1 VANLRIVDLRALDI
15 SAEQQLTR
23 PQSVSPAVVIDRT
36 ALSRTVIYDE
46 LDLQQSSVRRE
57 TSTQTAQNP
66 IQQELR
72 VKPFASY
79 QSSISNYPNDV
90 VRLDIYNAVDQY
102 LETDYRVASFTKN
115 GMEVTLDPETDLSN
129 LNYISGRYRVD
140 YKFHRNILGSGDG
153 HKLQVQEIS
162 ADGLE
167 VRVIPVLSSTITNV
181 DFISFFESALF
192 TIPKAQVLPNL
203 NLFKDANTSVRV
215 FDYVQDKF
223 TFSLTPYSIIFKLSS
238 PIPSDIIIGDF
249 IWIAQQVSENFSDN
263 ITIVP
268 PKVRSTK
275 IKIAGP
281 NWDVINKDTTSTS
294 TQYKDWD
301 DLLTTNTQTSN
312 NIVNSLLSS
321 SALEGIQLN
330 IDYRNFENH
339 IQFGSATERLLNFK
353 YKMQLV
359 ESYDARINALTTDL
373 NGLPS
378 SSVSS
383 SLYFQSNVQDSRNKK
398 TALLGSFDGYEKY
411 LYYESS
417 SYQTSSYGEFYPSTW
432 PKSNSSKPYTN
443 YAVNSTQVEDWFD
456 GIYSSASLFDQNNDK
471 ALYKLVPAHILEDS
485 ANEEYTLF
493 SHMIGHYYDLMYSYI
508 KQMTKT
514 YNRDESLL
522 EGFSKELVYHV
533 SKNLGVDFE
542 NGNNLEELWSYALG
556 ADASGSLSSTY
567 GISNEDKTKEVWK
580 RIVNNLPYL
589 LKTRGTERGVR
600 ALINCFGIPQTILRI
615 REYGGAEPD
624 FDTKTDLQYERFN
637 YSTVVGY
644 NGRTTGTN
652 AAQSINIPFQALA
665 NYNSLRPMT
674 IEVRAKM
681 AKNQTKEQR
690 LLETGGPT
698 SQWLIKAFKSGSGD
712 YLGFFLSGSAG
723 YATSSVSCS
732 IYDGAWHH
740 IALRREVL
748 TDLSG
753 SDQTYTLI
761 VKKTN
766 YQKVVGTYTSSL
778 FINGTTSASY
788 NKSFVTASISRI
800 WLPASLDITSPSAAT
815 SQSMTV
821 WSGSVQEFRYW
832 STPLQDSILDN
843 HALTPTSFQGNLVD
857 THTGSTSSFY
867 TLAYRLPLGSDNN
880 RKSLVEFSGN
890 LNTYLSSS
898 HPNQTKQLTGTLASF
913 YFSSGSPS
921 PRNYLPETEIHSL
934 EWPDL
939 GGNRSIGNKIR
950 IDNTFLAGENNQL
963 YRNTSV
969 LRASSDNQPID
980 SSRLGI
986 YLSPTNETNQ
996 DIAEQ
1001 FGGLSID
1008 DFIGNPS
1015 NLDDDSYPDLELLQR
1030 EYFKKYSRK
1039 GAVQNYIKL
1048 LRYYDAALFKMIK
1061 RFVPYRANTQVGLV
1075 IEPHLLHR
1083 SKVSTK
1089 APTFEDLTYT
1099 GSLDMGPETFIN
1111 VGGFV
1116 QDGDGEPFRNMEGY
1130 VQEGKIGG
1138 DESYYINI
1146 SGEAEQVLQ
1155 LTDVDGIDLLPVL
1168 DDVKYDMVVIDGTSV
1183 PTKPSL
1189 TGDTNTTL
1197 KYYQDYSNGT
1207 LLSHSK
1213 SEGINGTVDLALTAY
1228 GRDTRVQGSQYI
1240 FMSYMQSGSG
1250 ATISAPYLFTS
1261 SRYDYHECLP
1271 PVIQTSRYS
1280 EISNVSA
1287 NIYDMDIYGGR
1298 AFTDETAWG
1307 FGATSNTT
1315 TLYTSSEAL
1324 QTNNWTVNYGL
1335 DIVSLYIGTTLQS
1348 TPLNTQAYW
1357 FLRSNSVAANDWGL
1371 GFGTTIQSQY
1381 TASIRVPAFFYKADD
1396 PSTWNYL
1403 YEVTIAVNEDV
1414 SYPNILELHYGDLDC
1429 GVTSSITP
1437 TTTLTTNTFITKAT
1451 GTWLG
1456 LRLYANTNGYPQT
1469 NTYIPKL
1476 QVKCL
1481 NYRADVQD
1489 FHLRDSYGMRNARY
1503 DGCKLTSTDWNID
1516 SPDTTDGGPV
1526 VTVTV
1531 GGGKQLSVEPSVRG
1545 TFRTI

>member
-1 VANLRIVDLRALDI
+1 MANLRIIDLRALDI

-36 ALSRTVIYDE
+36 ALPRTISNEE
-46 LDLQQSSVRRE
+46 LVLQE
-57 TSTQTAQNP
+57 TSTQAAQNP

-79 QSSISNYPNDV
+79 QSTISTYPNDV

-102 LETDYRVASFTKN
+102 LETDYRIASFTKN
-115 GMEVTLDPETDLSN
+115 GMEVTLDPEMDLSN
-129 LNYISGRYRVD
+129 LNYLSGRYRVD

-181 DFISFFESALF
+181 DFINFFESGLF
-192 TIPKAQVLPNL
+192 NIPKAQVLPNL

-238 PIPSDIIIGDF
+238 AIPNDIVIGDF

-281 NWDVINKDTTSTS
+281 NWDVLNKETTSTS
-294 TQYKDWD
+294 TQYRDWD

-359 ESYDARINALTTDL
+359 EAYDTRINALTTDL

-383 SLYFQSNVQDSRNKK
+383 SLYFQSNIQDSRSKK
-398 TALLGSFDGYEKY
+398 AALLGSFDGYEKY

-417 SYQTSSYGEFYPSTW
+417 SYETSSYGEFYPSTW
-432 PKSNSSKPYTN
+432 PKSNSSKPYVN
-443 YAVNSTQVEDWFD
+443 YAVTSSQVEDWFD
-456 GIYSSASLFDQNNDK
+456 GIYSSASLFDENNDK

-514 YNRDESLL
+514 YNRDESIL

-542 NGNNLEELWSYALG
+542 NGNNLEELWNYALG

-624 FDTKTDLQYERFN
+624 FDTKTDLQYERFF
-637 YSTVVGY
+637 YSTTIGWNGKLQQIQPPFPILTDY
-644 NGRTTGTN
+644 NKLK
-652 AAQSINIPFQALA
+652 PL
-665 NYNSLRPMT
+665 T
-674 IEVRAKM
+674 IELRAKM
-681 AKNQTKEQR
+681 AENQTKDQR
-690 LLETGGPT
+690 LLEAPGFW
-698 SQWLIKAFKSGSGD
+698 QIKAFKSGSGD
-712 YLGFFLSGSAG
+712 YLGFFLSGSNG
-723 YATSSVSCS
+723 WVTSSVSCS
-732 IYDGAWHH
+732 IYDNTWHH
-740 IALRREVL
+740 IALRRENK
-748 TDLSG
+748 TDTISNN
-753 SDQTYTLI
+753 QTYTLI
-761 VKKTN
+761 VKKTK
-766 YQKVVGTYTSSL
+766 YEKVVATYSASLSINGSTSSSYNNS
-778 FINGTTSASY
+778 FTTS
-788 NKSFVTASISRI
+788 SITTL
-800 WLPASLDITSPSAAT
+800 WLPGSSSFTTAQSHSIT
-815 SQSMTV
+815 M
-821 WSGSVQEFRYW
+821 WSGSIQEFRYW
-832 STPLQDSILDN
+832 SDTLQDSILDN
-843 HALTPTSFQGNLVD
+843 HALAPTSFQGNLAN
-857 THTGSTSSFY
+857 TYTGSTSSFY
-867 TLAYRLPLGSDNN
+867 TLAYRLPLGSDN
-880 RKSLVEFSGN
+880 KKTSLTGSF
-890 LNTYLSSS
+890 LSSS
-898 HPNQTKQLTGTLASF
+898 HPDQTKQFTTNASLYNF
-913 YFSSGSPS
+913 TQSY
-921 PRNYLPETEIHSL
+921 YIPETEIHSL

-950 IDNTFLAGENNQL
+950 IDSTFLAGENNQL
-963 YRNTSV
+963 YRNTSA

-980 SSRLGI
+980 SSRLGVF
-986 YLSPTNETNQ
+986 LSPTNEINQ

-1008 DFIGNPS
+1008 DFIGDPS
-1015 NLDDDSYPDLELLQR
+1015 NLDKDSYPDLELLQR

-1039 GAVQNYIKL
+1039 GSVQNYIKL
-1048 LRYYDAALFKMIK
+1048 IRYYDAALFKMIK

-1075 IEPHLLHR
+1075 IEPHILHR
-1083 SKVSTK
+1083 SKLSTK
-1089 APTFEDLTYT
+1089 APTFEDLTYS
-1099 GSLDMGPETFIN
+1099 GSLDVGPETFIN
-1111 VGGFV
+1111 VGGSV

-1130 VQEGKIGG
+1130 VQEGQIGG
-1138 DESYYINI
+1138 DESYYLNI

-1155 LTDVDGIDLLPVL
+1155 LTDVDGIDTIIPTL
-1168 DDVKYDMVVIDGTSV
+1168 DQVEYDMVVIDGTAV

-1189 TGDTNTTL
+1189 TGDSYNTLTT
-1197 KYYQDYSNGT
+1197 YRDYSNGAW
-1207 LLSHSK
+1207 LSHSV
-1213 SEGINGTVDLALTAY
+1213 SEGINGGVDLGLTAY
-1228 GRDTRVQGSQYI
+1228 GRDARVEGSQYV

-1271 PVIQTSRYS
+1271 PVIQTSKYS
-1280 EISNVSA
+1280 EVSNVSA
-1287 NIYDMDIYGGR
+1287 NIYDVDIYGGR
-1298 AFTDETAWG
+1298 AFTDWTAYG
-1307 FGATSNTT
+1307 FGATSTT
-1315 TLYTSSEAL
+1315 ATLYTSSAAL

-1335 DIVSLYIGTTLQS
+1335 DIVSLYVGTTLQS
-1348 TPLNTQAYW
+1348 TPLTSSAYW
-1357 FLRSNSVAANDWGL
+1357 TLSNGFGL
-1371 GFGTTIQSQY
+1371 GFAVTNLSPY
-1381 TASIRVPAFFYKADD
+1381 TASIRVPAFFYKASD

-1403 YEVTIAVNEDV
+1403 YQVTISTDENNSATNT
-1414 SYPNILELHYGDLDC
+1414 LELHYGDLDC
-1429 GVTSSITP
+1429 GVTSSIIP
-1437 TTTLTTNTFITKAT
+1437 TTTETTNTFNTKAT

-1456 LRLYANTNGYPQT
+1456 LRLYTSAAGAPYVTS
-1469 NTYIPKL
+1469 ILKL

-1503 DGCKLTSTDWNID
+1503 DGSKLTSTNWNVN
-1516 SPDTTDGGPV
+1516 SPDTIDGGPV

-1531 GGGKQLSVEPSVRG
+1531 GGGGQLSVSPNTNG
-1545 TFRTI
+1545 NFRII

>member
-1 VANLRIVDLRALDI
+1 VANRRIVNLNALDI
-15 SAEQQLTR
+15 TAREELTT
-23 PQSVSPAVVIDRT
+23 PLSLSPAIVIDRT
-36 ALSRTVIYDE
+36 ALPRTISNEE
-46 LDLQQSSVRRE
+46 LILQE
-57 TSTQTAQNP
+57 TSTQSQQNP

-79 QSSISNYPNDV
+79 QSSISSYPNDV
-90 VRLDIYNAVDQY
+90 VRLDIYNTVDQY
-102 LETDYRVASFTKN
+102 LETDYRITTFTKD
-115 GMEVTLDPETDLSN
+115 GMEVTLDPEIDLSN
-129 LNYISGRYRVD
+129 LNYISGRYKVD

-153 HKLQVQEIS
+153 HKLQIQEIS

-167 VRVIPVLSSTITNV
+167 VRVIPALSSTIDNANYLN
-181 DFISFFESALF
+181 FFENGLF
-192 TIPKAQVLPNL
+192 NIPKAQVLPNL

-223 TFSLTPYSIIFKLSS
+223 TFSYAPYSIIFKLSS
-238 PIPSDIIIGDF
+238 PVPSGVNIGDF
-249 IWIAQQVSENFSDN
+249 VWLAQQVGEDFSDN

-281 NWDVINKDTTSTS
+281 NWDVLNKETTSVS
-294 TQYKDWD
+294 TLYRDWD

-312 NIVNSLLSS
+312 NIVNSLLSG

-359 ESYDARINALTTDL
+359 EAYDARVNALTIDL
-373 NGLPS
+373 NGLPNS
-378 SSVSS
+378 DVTGSQ
-383 SLYFQSNVQDSRNKK
+383 YFQNNIQDSKNKK
-398 TALLGSFDGYEKY
+398 AALLGSFDGYEKY
-411 LYYESS
+411 LYYQSS
-417 SYQTSSYGEFYPSTW
+417 SYESSSYGEFYPSTW
-432 PKSNSSKPYTN
+432 PKSNSTKPYIN
-443 YAVNSTQVEDWFD
+443 YPVTSSQAEDWFD
-456 GIYSSASLFDQNNDK
+456 GIYSSASLFDENNNK

-485 ANEEYTLF
+485 ANEEYSLF
-493 SHMIGHYYDLMYSYI
+493 TNMIGHYYDLMYSYI

-514 YNRDESLL
+514 YNRDESVL

-542 NGNNLEELWSYALG
+542 NGNSLEELWSYALG
-556 ADASGSLSSTY
+556 TNASGSISSTY
-567 GISNEDKTKEVWK
+567 GISNEDKTKEIWK

-615 REYGGAEPD
+615 REYGGSEPD
-624 FDTKTDLQYERFN
+624 FDTKTDLQHERFF
-637 YSTVVGY
+637 YSTTIGW
-644 NGRTTGTN
+644 NGKLQQIRV
-652 AAQSINIPFQALA
+652 PFPTLTD
-665 NYNSLRPMT
+665 YNSLKPLT
-674 IEVRAKM
+674 IELRAKM

-690 LLETGGPT
+690 LLESPGCW
-698 SQWLIKAFKSGSGD
+698 QIKAFKSGSGD
-712 YLGFFLSGSAG
+712 YLGFFLSGSG
-723 YATSSVSCS
+723 GWATSSVSCS
-732 IYDGAWHH
+732 IYDNTWHH
-740 IALRREVL
+740 IALRRENK
-748 TDLSG
+748 TDG
-753 SDQTYTLI
+753 IKDNQIYTLI
-761 VKKTN
+761 IKKAK
-766 YQKVVGTYTSSL
+766 YEKIVVTY
-778 FINGTTSASY
+778 SASLSLNGSSGTNSTY
-788 NKSFVTASISRI
+788 HSNFVSASVL
-800 WLPASLDITSPSAAT
+800 WLPGSSSFTAAQSHSIT
-815 SQSMTV
+815 M
-821 WSGSVQEFRYW
+821 WSGSIQEFRYW
-832 STPLQDSILDN
+832 SDTLQDSILDN
-843 HALTPTSFQGNLVD
+843 HTLAPTSFQGNLAN
-857 THTGSTSSFY
+857 TYTGSTSSFY
-867 TLAYRLPLGSDNN
+867 TLAYRLPLGSDN
-880 RKSLVEFSGN
+880 KKTPLTGSF
-890 LNTYLSSS
+890 LSSS
-898 HPNQTKQLTGTLASF
+898 HPNQTKQFTTNATLYNFTNS
-913 YFSSGSPS
+913 YY
-921 PRNYLPETEIHSL
+921 NPEVERHSL

-950 IDNTFLAGENNQL
+950 IDSTFSAGVGNQL

-969 LRASSDNQPID
+969 LRASSNNKPTD
-980 SSRLGI
+980 SSRLGV
-986 YLSPTNETNQ
+986 YLSPTNETNE

-1008 DFIGNPS
+1008 DFIGDPS
-1015 NLDDDSYPDLELLQR
+1015 NLGNDTYPDLESLQR
-1030 EYFKKYSRK
+1030 EYFKKYSKK
-1039 GAVQNYIKL
+1039 GSVQNYIKL

-1083 SKVSTK
+1083 SKISTK

-1099 GSLDMGPETFIN
+1099 GSLDIGPETFIN

-1138 DESYYINI
+1138 EESYYINL

-1197 KYYQDYSNGT
+1197 KYYLDYSDGAW
-1207 LLSHSK
+1207 LSHSVA
-1213 SEGINGTVDLALTAY
+1213 EGINGTVDLALTAY
-1228 GRDTRVQGSQYI
+1228 GRDTRVQGSQYV

-1250 ATISAPYLFTS
+1250 TTISAPYLFTS

-1280 EISNVSA
+1280 EVSNVSA
-1287 NIYDMDIYGGR
+1287 DIYDVDIYGGK
-1298 AFTDETAWG
+1298 AFTDWTAYG
-1307 FGATSNTT
+1307 FGATNTT
-1315 TLYTSSEAL
+1315 VTLFTSTASL
-1324 QTNNWTVNYGL
+1324 QTNNWTANYGL
-1335 DIVSLYIGTTLQS
+1335 DIVSLYRGTNLESPLNTTAYWSIGTTYGLAFVS
-1348 TPLNTQAYW
+1348 TPTN
-1357 FLRSNSVAANDWGL
+1357 
-1371 GFGTTIQSQY
+1371 QY
-1381 TASIRVPAFFYKADD
+1381 TASLRVPAFFYKADD

-1403 YEVTIAVNEDV
+1403 YQVTISTDETPSITN
-1414 SYPNILELHYGDLDC
+1414 NNLELHYGNLDC

-1456 LRLYANTNGYPQT
+1456 LRLYIDTVQNCITN
-1469 NTYIPKL
+1469 IPKL

-1503 DGCKLTSTDWNID
+1503 DGSKLTSTDWNIN
-1516 SPDTTDGGPV
+1516 SPDTVDGGPV

-1531 GGGKQLSVEPSVRG
+1531 GGGTQLSVEQNVRG

>member
-1 VANLRIVDLRALDI
+1 MANLRIIDLRALDI

-23 PQSVSPAVVIDRT
+23 PQSISPAVVIDRT
-36 ALSRTVIYDE
+36 ALPRTISNEE
-46 LDLQQSSVRRE
+46 LVLQE
-57 TSTQTAQNP
+57 TSTQAAQNP

-79 QSSISNYPNDV
+79 QSTISTYPNDV

-102 LETDYRVASFTKN
+102 LETDYRIASFTKN
-115 GMEVTLDPETDLSN
+115 GMEVTLDPEMDLSN
-129 LNYISGRYRVD
+129 LNYLSGRYRVD

-181 DFISFFESALF
+181 DFINFFESGLF
-192 TIPKAQVLPNL
+192 NIPKAQVLPNL

-238 PIPSDIIIGDF
+238 AIPNDIVIGDF

-281 NWDVINKDTTSTS
+281 NWDVLNKETTSTS
-294 TQYKDWD
+294 TQYRDWD

-330 IDYRNFENH
+330 IDYQNFENH

-359 ESYDARINALTTDL
+359 ESYDARISALSTDL

-383 SLYFQSNVQDSRNKK
+383 SLYFQSNIQDSRNKK
-398 TALLGSFDGYEKY
+398 AALLGSFDGYEKY

-417 SYQTSSYGEFYPSTW
+417 SYETSSYGEFYPSTW
-432 PKSNSSKPYTN
+432 PKSNSSKPYVN
-443 YAVNSTQVEDWFD
+443 YAVTSSQVEDWFD

-514 YNRDESLL
+514 YNREESLL

-652 AAQSINIPFQALA
+652 AAQSIRIPFQALA
-665 NYNSLRPMT
+665 NYNNLKPMT

-690 LLETGGPT
+690 LLESASPATT
-698 SQWLIKAFKSGSGD
+698 WLIKAFKSGSGD
-712 YLGFFLSGSAG
+712 HLGFFLSGSSG
-723 YATSSVSCS
+723 WATSSVSCS
-732 IYDGAWHH
+732 IYDGTWHH

-748 TDLSG
+748 TDSSG

-778 FINGTTSASY
+778 YINGSTSASY
-788 NKSFVTASISRI
+788 NSSFVTGSVSRI
-800 WLPASLDITSPSAAT
+800 WLPASMEIVTVPIAA
-815 SQSMTV
+815 SHSMTI

-832 STPLQDSILDN
+832 STPLQDGILDN
-843 HALTPTSFQGNLVD
+843 HALAPTSFQGNLAD
-857 THTGSTSSFY
+857 TYTGSTSSFY
-867 TLAYRLPLGSDNN
+867 TLAYRLPLGSDNIKKN
-880 RKSLVEFSGN
+880 IREFPASIAA
-890 LNTYLSSS
+890 YYSSS
-898 HPNQTKQLTGTLASF
+898 HPDQSKPNLLLSGVPTTF
-913 YFSSGSPS
+913 YFSSGSLI
-921 PRNYLPETEIHSL
+921 PRDYLPETEIHSL

-963 YRNTSV
+963 YRNTSA

-986 YLSPTNETNQ
+986 FLSPTNETNQ

-1030 EYFKKYSRK
+1030 EYFKKYRRK

-1089 APTFEDLTYT
+1089 APTFEDLTYS
-1099 GSLDMGPETFIN
+1099 GSLDVGPETFIN

-1130 VQEGKIGG
+1130 VQEGQIGG
-1138 DESYYINI
+1138 DESYYLNI

-1155 LTDVDGIDLLPVL
+1155 LTDVDGIDTIIPTL
-1168 DDVKYDMVVIDGTSV
+1168 DQVEYDMVVIDGTAV

-1189 TGDTNTTL
+1189 TGDSYNTLIT
-1197 KYYQDYSNGT
+1197 YRDYSNGT

-1228 GRDTRVQGSQYI
+1228 GRDTRVQGSQYV

-1250 ATISAPYLFTS
+1250 TTISAPYLFTS

-1271 PVIQTSRYS
+1271 PVILTSKYS
-1280 EISNVSA
+1280 EVSNVSA
-1287 NIYDMDIYGGR
+1287 NIYDVDIYGGR
-1298 AFTDETAWG
+1298 AFRDWTAYG
-1307 FGATSNTT
+1307 FGATSATVT
-1315 TLYTSSEAL
+1315 SYSSSEAL
-1324 QTNNWTVNYGL
+1324 QQNNWTANYGL
-1335 DIVSLYIGTTLQS
+1335 DIVSLYYNASPTTTFNS
-1348 TPLNTQAYW
+1348 TNYWTLDNTYGLS
-1357 FLRSNSVAANDWGL
+1357 FLSDDTGN
-1371 GFGTTIQSQY
+1371 Y
-1381 TASIRVPAFFYKADD
+1381 TASIRIPAFFYEANN

-1403 YEVTIAVNEDV
+1403 YQVTISTSENVNV
-1414 SYPNILELHYGDLDC
+1414 ANTLELHYGNLDC

-1437 TTTLTTNTFITKAT
+1437 TTTQTTITFTTKAI

-1456 LRLYANTNGYPQT
+1456 LRLYTSNVVYSQPQFWIT
-1469 NTYIPKL
+1469 KL

-1503 DGCKLTSTDWNID
+1503 DGSKLTSANWNVD

-1531 GGGKQLSVEPSVRG
+1531 GGGGQLSVSPNTNG
-1545 TFRTI
+1545 NFRII